1 MSILPPIKTALAPL
15 HEAFYKQLS
24 EDTALKSKVTGVYD
38 YVDENTTFP
47 YVTIG
52 DPTVSPFATKTS
64 HGEEVLIN
72 LHVYSKYKGKTEAF
86 EILNLMVQAAT
97 KSDLQLEGGFS
108 VFRMELE
115 GMNVITDIDGKTKH
129 GIARFKVWV
138 NN

>member
-1 MSILPPIKTALAPL
+1 MSILPPLKTSLAPL
-15 HEAFYKQLS
+15 HESFYTQLS
-24 EDTALKSKVTGVYD
+24 EDTALTSRVTGVYD
-38 YVDENTTFP
+38 YVDENTKFP

-52 DPTVSPFATKTS
+52 DPTISPFPTKTS
-64 HGEEVLIN
+64 HGEEVLVN
-72 LHVYSKYKGKTEAF
+72 LHVFSKYKGKTEAF

-97 KSDLQLEGGFS
+97 KEDLTIEGFT
-108 VFRMELE
+108 FIRMELE

>member
-1 MSILPPIKTALAPL
+1 MSILPPIKTALEPL
-15 HEAFYKQLS
+15 HTAFYKQLS
-24 EDTALKSKVTGVYD
+24 EDVALKSKVTGVYD
-38 YVDENTTFP
+38 YVDENTKFP

-52 DPTVSPFATKTS
+52 DPTVTPFPTKTS
-64 HGEEVLIN
+64 HGEEVLVN
-72 LHVYSKYKGKTEAF
+72 LHVYSKYKGKGEAF
-86 EILNLMVQAAT
+86 GILNLMVQAAT

-115 GMNVITDIDGKTKH
+115 GINVITDIDGKTKH